1 MSMSMGL
8 YRVLDGLEGEYS
20 KNGARTLTR
29 ISVSVEP
36 GEGTV
41 LRITG
46 DGPGRKTR
54 ELTTE
59 LSEAD
64 ARTLGEALIDVANR
78 TE

>member
-1 MSMSMGL
+1 MSMSLGL
-8 YRVLDGLEGEYS
+8 YQILDDLEGEFS
-20 KNGARTLTR
+20 KNGVRTSTR
-29 ISVSVEP
+29 ISASVEP
-36 GEGTV
+36 SDGTV

-59 LSEAD
+59 LSEED

-78 TE
+78 TK